1 MDEPRDLRFFW
12 ILVFALLL
20 LTRIPAMPTYFGVD
34 NVNLA
39 LSLEKFDP
47 RIHQPQP
54 PGYPFFVAFG
64 RFINF
69 FFHDARRTFLVISV
83 LISALC
89 LPVAYSLGRR
99 MFSPSAG
106 MAAALLLLVNP
117 VFWYASID
125 PNGGPLRPFLG
136 LFALLTAY
144 CSWRCWMGETRFAIW
159 GAVALGVG
167 SGFRPDLIAFLFPL
181 WFIASWLGTRSWRT
195 ILLGCAV
202 LSGIALV
209 WTGAVVLAMRGSSLK
224 DDIQVFTKLMLDY
237 TVEQSKTESVVF
249 GSSIIAWLRQVNR
262 LVIWN
267 GLAIVTWIWAVP
279 FYFRALKRV
288 SATSSQS
295 LFLLL
300 WLAPGLIVQALVHIG
315 APGHTLFSVAGLCV
329 IGGYFLSLAPV
340 RDLMVGAALVLN
352 VMLFLDFFAL
362 PTGVANAADGLPSV
376 KNALLF
382 GTFESSIGQVRWLD
396 EITNATLN
404 EIRQFTPKDRP
415 SMIISTNTYTKQWFM
430 NWRIGRYYLPSQ
442 DFWILYN
449 DLAKKRA
456 ERVRRDA
463 VVDLREIEPLRLPI
477 FQEGRILWLIEPGS
491 AIHKEL
497 AATQKLLG
505 GKYVLYSDVTKDSP
519 PFRIDD
525 FEIVPSL
532 FSFLPQTARV
542 IASP

>member
-12 ILVFALLL
+12 ILAFALLL
-20 LTRIPAMPTYFGVD
+20 LTRIPVMPTYFGVD

-69 FFHDARRTFLVISV
+69 FFHDERRTFLVISV

-89 LPVAYSLGRR
+89 LPVAYSLGTR
-99 MFSPSAG
+99 MFSRSAG

-117 VFWYASID
+117 VFWYAGID

-144 CSWRCWMGETRFAIW
+144 CSWRCWMGEKRFAIW

-181 WFIASWLGTRSWRT
+181 WFVAAWLGTRSWRT
-195 ILLGCAV
+195 VLLGCAV
-202 LSGIALV
+202 LSGIALIWV
-209 WTGAVVLAMRGSSLK
+209 GAVVLAMRGASLK
-224 DDIQVFTKLMLDY
+224 DDVQVFTKLMLDY
-237 TVEQSKTESVVF
+237 TVEQSKAESVLF
-249 GSSIIAWLRQVNR
+249 GSSIIAWSRQINR

-279 FYFRALKRV
+279 FYFRTLKRV
-288 SATSSQS
+288 SVSSSQS
-295 LFLLL
+295 VFFLL
-300 WLAPGLIVQALVHIG
+300 WLAPGLIIQAFVHIG
-315 APGHTLFSVAGLCV
+315 EPGHTLFSVAALCV

-362 PTGVANAADGLPSV
+362 PAGVANAADHLPSV

-382 GTFESSIGQVRWLD
+382 GTFESSLGQVRWLD

-404 EIRQFTPKDRP
+404 EIQQFTPKDRP
-415 SMIISTNTYTKQWFM
+415 SIIISTNTYTNQWFM
-430 NWRIGRYYLPSQ
+430 NWRIGRYYLPNH

-456 ERVRRDA
+456 EQVRRDA
-463 VVDLREIEPLRLPI
+463 VVELREIEPLRLPV

-497 AATQKLLG
+497 AATQKLMG
-505 GKYVLYSDVTKDSP
+505 GKYVFYSDVTKDSS
-519 PFRIDD
+519 PFIIDD

-542 IASP
+542 NASP